1 MFNYFE
7 TGVFSVYTSILHYLV
22 SMSTK
27 ALSPA
32 PPSEEHKDTTL
43 ATHRTPVSALYVP
56 LSILKDVLE
65 STETLPCVKYVASV
79 GVKIIE
85 VAEVRFSLFLEFV
98 VLS

>member
-1 MFNYFE
+1 
-7 TGVFSVYTSILHYLV
+7 
-22 SMSTK
+22 MSTN

-32 PPSEEHKDTTL
+32 LLSEEHKDTSLVTQQ
-43 ATHRTPVSALYVP
+43 TPVSALYVS

-85 VAEVRFSLFLEFV
+85 VAEVRSSSFLEFV
-98 VLS
+98 DPS